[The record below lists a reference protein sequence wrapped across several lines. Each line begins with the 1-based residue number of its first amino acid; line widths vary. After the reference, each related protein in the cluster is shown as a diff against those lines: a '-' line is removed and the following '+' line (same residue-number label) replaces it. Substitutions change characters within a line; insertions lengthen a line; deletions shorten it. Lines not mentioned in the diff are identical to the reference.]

1 MIKVVLDVFGG
12 DYAPVETVK
21 GAVLALE
28 ENKELELVLTGD
40 ENKIL
45 EVLKTLK
52 YDQSRISIINAP
64 EVVTNDDVPTS
75 AIRTKTNSSLVK
87 ALETLKEQEDVVGL
101 VSAGSTGAVLT
112 GAFMK
117 LGRIKGISR
126 PALCPILPTA
136 KGGVVAIMD
145 CGANM
150 DSKPINLVHFA
161 IMANAYIKSNYGI
174 ENPRIALLSVGVED
188 HKGNELVKQTFPLL
202 KQVKGINFV
211 GNMEA
216 RELLSGDYDIVITD
230 GFAGNVLL
238 KSTEGA
244 IANLLSMLKSDIK
257 SSAMST
263 VGAMFM
269 KGTFKR
275 LKGTLDYSKHGG
287 AVFLGCKKLIVKS
300 HGNSKAQSI
309 KASIFQVVEMYK
321 ANVTKVIEE
330 EVSKIDLSEIVTE

>member
-12 DYAPVETVK
+12 DYAPLETVK

-161 IMANAYIKSNYGI
+161 IMANAYVKSNYGI